1 MTTVTRSR
9 ARRSHAGADTS
20 NPLRPKALSYYR
32 DIRILMGKIQ
42 WGTDPERPAVV
53 RARISAAPN
62 APGVSESGV
71 VELKDG
77 VWTCT
82 RHPNEN
88 ACPCRLAVQMVTG
101 WEHLGGR
108 AA

>member
-1 MTTVTRSR
+1 MTTATRPRPGRSR
-9 ARRSHAGADTS
+9 AGADTS
-20 NPLRPKALSYYR
+20 NPLRPKALGYYR

-42 WGTDPERPAVV
+42 WGEDTARPAVV

-77 VWTCT
+77 IWTCT
-82 RHPNEN
+82 RCPGED
-88 ACPCRLAVQMVTG
+88 ACPCRLSVQMVTG
-101 WEHLGGR
+101 WSHLGGGS
-108 AA
+108 A